1 IKDNKIAIGII
12 AAREGSKGLPGKNI
26 RSLCGKPLIVW
37 TIEKALRSHSLKT
50 VIVSTDC
57 SEIADAARKA
67 GAEVPFLRPPEL
79 ATDTA
84 SSYDVI
90 RHALSHFTPHR
101 FDYTVLLEDRKS
113 TRMNSSH

>member
-1 IKDNKIAIGII
+1 MKDNKSAIGII
-12 AAREGSKGLPGKNI
+12 AARGGSKGLPGKNI

-67 GAEVPFLRPPEL
+67 GAEVPFLRP
-79 ATDTA
+79 
-84 SSYDVI
+84 SSEERRVGK
-90 RHALSHFTPHR
+90 AC
-101 FDYTVLLEDRKS
+101 VS
-113 TRMNSSH
+113 TCRSRCSPYH